1 MGVSNDNTDFT
12 EADLNSLVLLA
23 AVLAIIIGK
32 GKTSDELNVIGNF
45 LSTLGTALTV
55 LGSTSKTN
63 DDQTPPTSTSNQVYG
78 NDIQQQIDQL
88 RIQIDQLNNKIN
100 NDDSYYPKK

>member
-1 MGVSNDNTDFT
+1 MGVSTDNTDFT

-55 LGSTSKTN
+55 LGSTSKAN
-63 DDQTPPTSTSNQVYG
+63 DDQTPPTSKQVCG